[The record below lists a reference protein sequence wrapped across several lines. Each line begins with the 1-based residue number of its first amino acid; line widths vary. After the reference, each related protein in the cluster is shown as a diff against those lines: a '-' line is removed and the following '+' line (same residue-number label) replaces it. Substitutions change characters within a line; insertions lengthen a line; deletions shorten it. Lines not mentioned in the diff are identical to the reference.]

1 MNKILVTG
9 ATGFIGKHLV
19 LKLRNE
25 GNEVIGI
32 NSTNGDIAE
41 EATWLNLPSAEVV
54 IHLAASTFVP
64 ASWENPETFLKTNL
78 LGTISALN
86 YCKRYGARMVFLSSY
101 LYGNPDKLPISETA
115 ELRPN
120 NPYALSKK
128 MAEDACEFYSKYH
141 GINIT
146 ILRPFNVYGPG
157 QTGNFLIPSII
168 KQIISGISIYVKDLD
183 PKRDYIY
190 IDDLINAI
198 IKASKLQDRFNV
210 FNIGTG
216 KSYSVAELIE
226 LIQRILC
233 KNLPIH
239 SSNERRPEEIMDTVA
254 DISKAVNF
262 LNWQPQWTLEE
273 GIRSISFNFKED
285 RKS

>member
-1 MNKILVTG
+1 MSEILVTG
-9 ATGFIGKHLV
+9 STGFIGKHLISK
-19 LKLRNE
+19 LKNAD
-25 GNEVIGI
+25 NEVMGI
-32 NSTNGDIAE
+32 NNANGDIAD
-41 EATWLNLPSAEVV
+41 EATWLNLPPAAVV

-64 ASWENPETFLKTNL
+64 ASWKNPAIFLKTNL
-78 LGTISALN
+78 LGTISALD
-86 YCKRYGARMVFLSSY
+86 YCKRYGSRMVFLSSY
-101 LYGNPDKLPISETA
+101 LYGNPDKLPIPETA

-128 MAEDACEFYSKYH
+128 LAEEACEFYSKYH
-141 GINIT
+141 GIDVT

-157 QTGNFLIPSII
+157 QTENFLIPSII
-168 KQIISGISIYVKDLD
+168 KQIISGNSIYVKDLE

-190 IDDLINAI
+190 IDDLIDAI
-198 IKASKLQDRFNV
+198 TKASKLKDRFSV

-226 LIQRILC
+226 LTQKVLG

-254 DISKAVNF
+254 DITKASIF
-262 LNWQPQWTLEE
+262 LDWQPKWTLKE
-273 GIRSISFNFKED
+273 GIESISRNFKRD
-285 RKS
+285 